1 MIEQS
6 HVLYLTNEWLAVAYL
21 KLAFPPLMLSIHLEA
36 QIFLF
41 IFMAGPPYCPPP
53 PPPSRLSLHLERQT
67 SGAGELV
74 TL

>member
-6 HVLYLTNEWLAVAYL
+6 HVLHLTNEWPAVACL

-36 QIFLF
+36 QLELL
-41 IFMAGPPYCPPP
+41 IFMAGTPYS
-53 PPPSRLSLHLERQT
+53 PPSRLSFPLEKQT

>member
-36 QIFLF
+36 QLELL
-41 IFMAGPPYCPPP
+41 IFMAGTPYSP
-53 PPPSRLSLHLERQT
+53 PPPSRLSLPLERLT